1 MFLFAFF
8 VFSIICFIMK
18 GPALDLISSEYY
30 EIVKSALK
38 DGGVASSICEF

>member
-18 GPALDLISSEYY
+18 GSAVDLISNEYY

-38 DGGVASSICEF
+38 DGGVISLICEF